1 MLTPEQISAI
11 INDLLKLEQK
21 NDFGDL
27 PWFKESSKRTDYYP
41 GYWRNVEAMEEIRVH
56 AVRGTYPSR
65 LIEHRAPNMT
75 DAERRYVESNY
86 KQITLPVFVDWLNT
100 IKRAYADNNWSLE
113 IPNDDGDE
121 SGFRWY
127 IEKGLRKTSVRMS
140 FEEYLKNII
149 PTIDTIDAMGFVVV
163 KPEKIKTEMD
173 GEVEVMS
180 SEMLDPIPHYYSCAQ
195 LHSYDEG
202 EWYVFLT
209 NDKSVVTVANRQ
221 ERSGFI
227 YEVYDKNAIYRVIQV
242 GAKKDNDFVVELYY
256 QHDQNDIPV
265 MRLGGIPEYRDGEI
279 SYISPFSYVVP
290 SLDEA
295 IIDAN
300 MLRGVKATTM
310 FPYRVMTGNI
320 CEHKMSLD
328 GEIKCCDG
336 RGWFQDYE
344 HNTEVKCPGCGGSGL
359 RDRVSPYG
367 VMLMRPE
374 APGEQGELKASQPA
388 MYYVAPGVDVPK
400 FTRDEVNAHI
410 REARRVLH
418 IRDSGTEV
426 KGSEDMTA
434 TGMVIDEKALY
445 AFIKPIADR
454 EFSIGEFI
462 LKWIGII
469 RYGEEQE
476 FILTAPISFDFKT
489 EYDYLIEISMA
500 IKNGLPPFVVHTI
513 VLKYLKTLFYNQLE
527 SASAFN
533 LIVQSDRLLTMNDD
547 ELQLGLAK
555 GIVADWEVILHDSA
569 VSFVMDLTRA
579 NPRFLDQEL
588 DVQIQ
593 QLTDMAKQKAAET
606 RAARPT
612 SPQSTVNNI
621 LGLGA

>member
-1 MLTPEQISAI
+1 MLTPEQIDQI
-11 INDLLKLEQK
+11 IDDLLKLEQK
-21 NDFGDL
+21 NDWGDL
-27 PWFKESSKRTDYYP
+27 PWFKPSQKRVDYYP
-41 GYWRNVEAMEEIRVH
+41 GYWMNVEAMEEIRVH
-56 AVRGTYPSR
+56 AVRGTYPAR

-75 DAERRYVESNY
+75 DSERRYIENNY
-86 KQITLPVFVDWLNT
+86 KQITLPVFVDWMNT

-113 IPNDDGDE
+113 IPDDDGSE
-121 SGFRWY
+121 GGFRWY
-127 IEKGLRKTSVRMS
+127 IERGMKKTSVRMS

-149 PTIDTIDAMGFVVV
+149 PAIGTIDAMGFIPM
-163 KPEKIKTEMD
+163 KPEKIKTELD
-173 GEVEVMS
+173 GEMVVMS
-180 SEMLDPIPHYYSCAQ
+180 SELLDPIPQYYSCAQ
-195 LHSYDEG
+195 LHAYDEG
-202 EWYVFLT
+202 EYYVFLT
-209 NDKSVVTVANRQ
+209 DEKSVVTVANRQ

-227 YEVYDKNAIYRVIQV
+227 YEVYDKNAIYRVVQV
-242 GAKKDNDFVVELYY
+242 GAKKDNQYEVEEYY
-256 QHDQNDIPV
+256 RHDMGECPV
-265 MRLGGIPEYRDGEI
+265 MRLGGIPEYRNGDI

-290 SLDEA
+290 ALDEA

-336 RGWFQDYE
+336 RGWFQDFE
-344 HNTEVKCPGCGGSGL
+344 HNTEVKCPSCGGSGL

-374 APGEQGELKASQPA
+374 SPGEQGELKASQPA
-388 MYYVAPGVDVPK
+388 MYYVAPDVAVPQ
-400 FTRDEVNAHI
+400 FTREEIDRHI

-418 IRDSGTEV
+418 IRDSSTEV
-426 KGSEDMTA
+426 KGAEDMTA

-454 EFSIGEFI
+454 EFEIGDFI

-469 RYGEEQE
+469 RYGEVQE

-489 EYDYLIEISMA
+489 EYDYLMEISMA

-533 LIVQSDRLLTMNDD
+533 LIVQADRLLTMNDD
-547 ELQLGLAK
+547 ELQLNLAK

-569 VSFVMDLTRA
+569 VSFVMELQRL
-579 NPRFLDQEL
+579 NPRFFDQEL
-588 DVQIQ
+588 NAQID
-593 QLTDMAKQKAAET
+593 QLTTKAKQVAADN
-606 RAARPT
+606 RASRPT
-612 SPQSTVNNI
+612 SPQATVNTI
-621 LGLGA
+621 LGLGS